1 MCGTLQN
8 EMNAQFAD
16 ISSSNN
22 KAAHVIKS
30 GYLGCNAWLLSCSLY
45 GSIVR
50 YDATYVATMTLLTLM
65 VNMQFVTIE
74 YLDQLL
80 GPGKLSKIVS
90 CAEGVPLAI
99 AYGVLSEF
107 DPIGLDCGVSKAML
121 PGR

>member
-50 YDATYVATMTLLTLM
+50 YDATYVATMTLLTPM

-74 YLDQLL
+74 CLNQLL
-80 GPGKLSKIVS
+80 GLGKSSKIVS
-90 CAEGVPLAI
+90 CAEGVPSTI
-99 AYGVLSEF
+99 AYGVL
-107 DPIGLDCGVSKAML
+107 A
-121 PGR
+121 